1 LINFDP
7 SEEKSTLEIQS
18 YSKNG
23 PEYEAKVFGFCKFY
37 AQFMGIFKWF
47 NITDGYEVW
56 REAVEMV
63 KGIVQHENPEVEWPA
78 PYLPPLENKPTEV
91 EQSPKAASKSPL
103 QSVQAS
109 PVRESVSE
117 ERPRRK
123 RGRPLGSLSKVH
135 HKSKSI
141 FKKDKFAAN
150 RG

>member
-1 LINFDP
+1 
-7 SEEKSTLEIQS
+7 
-18 YSKNG
+18 
-23 PEYEAKVFGFCKFY
+23 
-37 AQFMGIFKWF
+37 MGIFEWF
-47 NITDGYEVW
+47 KITDGYEVW
-56 REAVEMV
+56 REAVEV
-63 KGIVQHENPEVEWPA
+63 TKGIIEKENPEVEWPA
-78 PYLPPLENKPTEV
+78 PYFPPLENKPTEA
-91 EQSPKAASKSPL
+91 EHSPKASESPL

-135 HKSKSI
+135 HKSRSI